1 MYENTVL
8 EIDVNGKGRVNRCKS
23 GSRLIWFY
31 LHYNIDLDPHDYG
44 IPTQKYKDSGL
55 KTACRTYQAQRK
67 KLFNAHVLYLLNVE
81 HSPLVALVQNVN

>member
-8 EIDVNGKGRVNRCKS
+8 KIDLNGKGRINKSKS
-23 GSRLIWFY
+23 GSRLIWVY
-31 LHYNIDLDPHDYG
+31 LHHNIDLDPHDYG

-67 KLFNAHVLYLLNVE
+67 QSSSMYMYYYLINVE
-81 HSPLVALVQNVN
+81 HSPLIALL